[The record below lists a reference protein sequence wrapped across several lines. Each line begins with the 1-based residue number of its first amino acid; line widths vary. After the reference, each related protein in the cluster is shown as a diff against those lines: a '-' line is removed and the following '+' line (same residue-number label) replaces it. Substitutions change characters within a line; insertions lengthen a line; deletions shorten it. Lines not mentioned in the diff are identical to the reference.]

1 MWSRLKE
8 TDKILLEEV
17 LLLTTPISKY
27 GSIDAWYK
35 DFKAKM
41 RKKMKENNNH
51 VKKRKRDNSKSPK
64 NVSKLRKV

>member
-8 TDKILLEEV
+8 KDKILLEEV

-35 DFKAKM
+35 DFKVKM
-41 RKKMKENNNH
+41 RKKIRENNH
-51 VKKRKRDNSKSPK
+51 VKKGRRNNSKSPK
-64 NVSKLRKV
+64 NVPKL